1 MFDTKCFQKYF
12 YTKEK
17 LPGVS
22 TVMSKIVFFL
32 PSPDYTPQKSQNC
45 VVLRVALLVL
55 RLSLKLY
62 SATMRSRYYGV
73 YTDNLLPFYGNL
85 ATTI

>member
-45 VVLRVALLVL
+45 VVLRIALQVL
-55 RLSLKLY
+55 RLSLRLC
-62 SATMRSRYYGV
+62 SAAMRSRDYRAQA
-73 YTDNLLPFYGNL
+73 DNLLVIYGTL
-85 ATTI
+85 AKTK